1 MTFCRSAD
9 GSARGDGQQI
19 QKVGK
24 REEDMFKS
32 VQDVIQQLSD
42 QEYICDKGI
51 ATVVF
56 LAQELDKPVLVEGPA
71 GVGKTE
77 LAKVVARALG
87 RDLIRLQ
94 CYEGLDEAKA
104 LYEWEYSKQLL
115 YTQILKE
122 KVAETIAGSTS
133 LADAA
138 DRVGAEDSVFFSE
151 RFIVPR
157 PLMQAI
163 SSPKPTMLLIDEVD
177 KSDPEFEAFL
187 LEILSDFQVTIPEIG
202 TIKATSQPLVFLTS
216 NDAREMSD
224 ALKRRCLH
232 LWIDYPN
239 EELEVEI
246 LNRKVPDID
255 KRLAEEVVQMMNRI
269 RELDLKK
276 TPSISETL
284 DWARALLAL
293 NADELEDQ
301 IVSDTLNVILK
312 YEGDVQKAQNE
323 LSKLIQKKT
332 AEAAA
337 EKPQQAPPQESAKK
351 GILH

>member
-1 MTFCRSAD
+1 
-9 GSARGDGQQI
+9 
-19 QKVGK
+19 
-24 REEDMFKS
+24 MFKS
-32 VQDVIQQLSD
+32 VDDVIQQLSD
-42 QEYICDKGI
+42 EDYICDKQI

-56 LAQELDKPVLVEGPA
+56 LAQQLDKPVLVEGPA

-77 LAKVVARALG
+77 LAKVVSKALG
-87 RDLIRLQ
+87 REMIRLQ

-115 YTQILKE
+115 YTQILKD
-122 KVAETIAGSTS
+122 KVSETIADSAS
-133 LADAA
+133 LAEAA
-138 DRVGAEDSVFFSE
+138 DKVGKEDSVFFSDK
-151 RFIVPR
+151 FIVPR

-163 SSPKPTMLLIDEVD
+163 SSEKPTLLLIDEVD

-202 TIKATSQPLVFLTS
+202 TIVAKTQPLVFLTS

-232 LWIDYPN
+232 LWIDYPS
-239 EELEVEI
+239 EELEIQI
-246 LNRKVPDID
+246 LDRKVPNID
-255 KRLAEEVVQMMNRI
+255 KRLAEEVVQLMNRI

-332 AEAAA
+332 AEQAAD
-337 EKPQQAPPQESAKK
+337 KPQQAPPASTAKK

>member
-1 MTFCRSAD
+1 
-9 GSARGDGQQI
+9 
-19 QKVGK
+19 
-24 REEDMFKS
+24 MFKS
-32 VQDVIQQLSD
+32 VTDVIEQLGD
-42 QEYICDKGI
+42 QGYICDKKI

-56 LAQELDKPVLVEGPA
+56 LAQQLGKPVLVEGPA

-77 LAKVVARALG
+77 LAKVVAKALG
-87 RDLIRLQ
+87 RNMIRLQ

-115 YTQILKE
+115 YTQILKD
-122 KVAETIAGSTS
+122 KVAETLAGTQT
-133 LADAA
+133 LAEAA
-138 DRVGAEDSVFFSE
+138 DRVGAQDSVFFSS

-163 SSPKPTMLLIDEVD
+163 TSEKPTLLLVDEVD

-187 LEILSDFQVTIPEIG
+187 LEVLSDFQVTIPEIG
-202 TIKATSQPLVFLTS
+202 TIVAKSLPLVFLTS

-232 LWIDYPN
+232 LWIDYPS
-239 EELEVEI
+239 EELEVRI
-246 LNRKVPDID
+246 LDRKVPNID
-255 KRLAEEVVQMMNRI
+255 KRLAEEVVGLMNRI
-269 RELDLKK
+269 RALDLKK

-293 NADELEDQ
+293 NAEELEDQ

-312 YEGDVQKAQNE
+312 YEGDVEKAQNE
-323 LSKLIQKKT
+323 LSKLIKKRT
-332 AEAAA
+332 AEVAA
-337 EKPQQAPPQESAKK
+337 EKPQVAPAPEASAVKK

>member
-1 MTFCRSAD
+1 
-9 GSARGDGQQI
+9 
-19 QKVGK
+19 
-24 REEDMFKS
+24 MFKS
-32 VQDVIQQLSD
+32 VQDVIEQLGD
-42 QEYICDKGI
+42 QDYICDKKI

-56 LAQELDKPVLVEGPA
+56 LAQQLGKPVLIEGPA

-77 LAKVVARALG
+77 LAKVVSKALG
-87 RDLIRLQ
+87 RNMIRLQ

-115 YTQILKE
+115 YTQILKD
-122 KVAETIAGSTS
+122 KVAETLAGTQT
-133 LADAA
+133 LAEAA
-138 DRVGAEDSVFFSE
+138 ERVGAQDSVFFSS

-163 SSPKPTMLLIDEVD
+163 TSEKPTLLLVDEVD

-202 TIKATSQPLVFLTS
+202 TIVAKSMPLVFLTS

-232 LWIDYPN
+232 LWIDYPS
-239 EELEVEI
+239 EELEVRI
-246 LNRKVPDID
+246 LDRKVPNID
-255 KRLAEEVVQMMNRI
+255 KRLAEEVVGLMNRI
-269 RELDLKK
+269 RALDLKK

-312 YEGDVQKAQNE
+312 YEGDVEKAQNE
-323 LSKLIQKKT
+323 LAKLIKKKT
-332 AEAAA
+332 AEQAA
-337 EKPQQAPPQESAKK
+337 EKPQVAPEPAAAAKK

>member
-1 MTFCRSAD
+1 
-9 GSARGDGQQI
+9 
-19 QKVGK
+19 
-24 REEDMFKS
+24 MFKS
-32 VQDVIQQLSD
+32 VQDVIAQLSD
-42 QEYICDKGI
+42 QEYICDKRI

-56 LAQELDKPVLVEGPA
+56 LAQQLNKPVLVEGPA

-77 LAKVVARALG
+77 LAKVVAKALG
-87 RDLIRLQ
+87 RDMIRLQ

-122 KVAETIAGSTS
+122 KVSETIADSTS

-138 DRVGAEDSVFFSE
+138 ERVGREDSVFFSN

-163 SSPKPTMLLIDEVD
+163 TSEKACLLLIDEVD

-232 LWIDYPN
+232 LWIDYPS
-239 EELEVEI
+239 EELEVQI
-246 LNRKVPDID
+246 LDRKVPNVD
-255 KRLAEEVVQMMNRI
+255 KRLAEEVVQLMNRI

-293 NADELEDQ
+293 NANDLDEG

-312 YEGDVQKAQNE
+312 YEGDVEKAQNE
-323 LSKLIQKKT
+323 LGKLIQKKT
-332 AEAAA
+332 AEQQA
-337 EKPQQAPPQESAKK
+337 EKSQPAPPQAAAKK

>member
-1 MTFCRSAD
+1 
-9 GSARGDGQQI
+9 
-19 QKVGK
+19 
-24 REEDMFKS
+24 MFKS
-32 VQDVIQQLSD
+32 VEDVIQQLGD
-42 QEYICDKGI
+42 QDYLCDKRI

-56 LAQELDKPVLVEGPA
+56 LAQQLDKPVLVEGPA

-77 LAKVVARALG
+77 LAKVVAAALG
-87 RDLIRLQ
+87 REMIRLQ

-115 YTQILKE
+115 YTQILKD
-122 KVAETIAGSTS
+122 KVSETIADAQN
-133 LADAA
+133 LAEAA

-151 RFIVPR
+151 KFIVPR

-163 SSPKPTMLLIDEVD
+163 TSEEPALLLIDEVD

-202 TIKATSQPLVFLTS
+202 TIKATTQPIVILTS
-216 NDAREMSD
+216 NDSRELSD

-232 LWIDYPN
+232 LWIDYPD
-239 EELEVEI
+239 EELEVRI
-246 LNRKVPDID
+246 LNRKVPNID
-255 KRLAEEVVQMMNRI
+255 KRLAEEVVQLMNRI
-269 RELDLKK
+269 RDLDLKK

-337 EKPQQAPPQESAKK
+337 EKPQAAPPQPAAKK

>member
-1 MTFCRSAD
+1 
-9 GSARGDGQQI
+9 
-19 QKVGK
+19 
-24 REEDMFKS
+24 MFKS
-32 VQDVIQQLSD
+32 VEDVIQQLSD
-42 QEYICDKGI
+42 QDYLCDKQI

-56 LAQELDKPVLVEGPA
+56 LAQQLDKPVLVEGPA

-77 LAKVVARALG
+77 LAKVVAAALG
-87 RDLIRLQ
+87 REMIRLQ

-115 YTQILKE
+115 YTQILKD
-122 KVAETIAGSTS
+122 KVSETIADAQN
-133 LADAA
+133 LAEAA

-151 RFIVPR
+151 KFIVPR

-163 SSPKPTMLLIDEVD
+163 SSEKPTLLLIDEVD

-202 TIKATSQPLVFLTS
+202 TIKATTQPIVILTS
-216 NDAREMSD
+216 NDSRELSD

-239 EELEVEI
+239 EELEVRI
-246 LNRKVPDID
+246 LDRKVPNID
-255 KRLAEEVVQMMNRI
+255 KRLAEEVVQLMNRI

-276 TPSISETL
+276 TPSISETI

-301 IVSDTLNVILK
+301 IVGDTLNVILK
-312 YEGDVQKAQNE
+312 YEGDIQKAQNE

-337 EKPQQAPPQESAKK
+337 EKPQAAPEQPAAKK

>member
-1 MTFCRSAD
+1 
-9 GSARGDGQQI
+9 
-19 QKVGK
+19 
-24 REEDMFKS
+24 MFKS
-32 VQDVIQQLSD
+32 VQDVIEQLGNQD
-42 QEYICDKGI
+42 YICDKKI

-56 LAQELDKPVLVEGPA
+56 LAQQLGKPVLIEGPA

-77 LAKVVARALG
+77 LAKVVAKALG
-87 RDLIRLQ
+87 REMIRLQ

-115 YTQILKE
+115 YTQILKD
-122 KVAETIAGSTS
+122 KVAETLAGTQT

-138 DRVGAEDSVFFSE
+138 ERVGAQDSVFFSS

-157 PLMQAI
+157 PLMRAI
-163 SSPKPTMLLIDEVD
+163 TSESPSLLLIDEVD

-202 TIKATSQPLVFLTS
+202 TIVGKSHPLVFLTS

-232 LWIDYPN
+232 LWIDYPS
-239 EELEVEI
+239 EELEVRI
-246 LNRKVPDID
+246 LDRKVPNID
-255 KRLAEEVVQMMNRI
+255 KRLAEDVVGLMNRI
-269 RELDLKK
+269 RALDLKK

-312 YEGDVQKAQNE
+312 YEGDVEKAQNE
-323 LSKLIQKKT
+323 LSKLIKKKT
-332 AEAAA
+332 AEQAAA
-337 EKPQQAPPQESAKK
+337 QPQVAPAPAAAIKK

>member
-1 MTFCRSAD
+1 
-9 GSARGDGQQI
+9 
-19 QKVGK
+19 
-24 REEDMFKS
+24 MFKS
-32 VQDVIQQLSD
+32 VEDVIQQLSD
-42 QEYICDKGI
+42 QEYICDKQI

-56 LAQELDKPVLVEGPA
+56 LAQQLDKPVLIEGPA

-77 LAKVVARALG
+77 LAKVVSKALG
-87 RDLIRLQ
+87 REMIRLQ

-115 YTQILKE
+115 YTQILKD
-122 KVAETIAGSTS
+122 KVSETIAGSSS

-138 DRVGAEDSVFFSE
+138 DRVAAEDSVFFSD

-163 SSPKPTMLLIDEVD
+163 SSEKPALLLIDEVD

-202 TIKATSQPLVFLTS
+202 TIKATTQPLVFLTS

-232 LWIDYPN
+232 LWIDYPS

-246 LNRKVPDID
+246 LNRKVPNID

-312 YEGDVQKAQNE
+312 YEGDVEKAQNE

-337 EKPQQAPPQESAKK
+337 EKPQPAPPQEAAKK